1 MEKKLLAN
9 VPVDTAKE
17 LKAYQDKV
25 VGRKENEQ
33 MVKSLRPVYTG
44 DFCCEFSGDFK
55 SPV

>member
-1 MEKKLLAN
+1 MLAN

-44 DFCCEFSGDFK
+44 DFCYDVSGDFK